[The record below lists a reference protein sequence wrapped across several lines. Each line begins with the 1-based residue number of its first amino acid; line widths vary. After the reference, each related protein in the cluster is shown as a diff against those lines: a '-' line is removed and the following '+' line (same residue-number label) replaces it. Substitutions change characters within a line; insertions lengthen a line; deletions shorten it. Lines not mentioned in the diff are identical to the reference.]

1 MEAAEIIGVVGAGV
15 MGAGIAQVAAAAGHP
30 VRLHD
35 AQPGLAAR
43 AKADI
48 AGRLAKLVDKGKM
61 TAAAREGLLARIQVC
76 DDLAG
81 LAPAGLV
88 IEAVVEDLA
97 VKRTLFARLEKLV
110 APGALLATNTSSL
123 LIEDIAA
130 GLAQPE
136 RLAGLHFFNPAPL
149 MPLVEVVAGKA
160 TGPTV
165 SGRLAALAQAWGKTP
180 VQCQSSP
187 GFIVNRGARPFYAE
201 PLRFL
206 EAGGADAATV
216 DALLR
221 AAGFR
226 MGPLE
231 LIDLVGLDINLA
243 ATRSIHAATGND
255 ARYEPSRLVQEL
267 VAVGRLGRKTG
278 RGFFEYGES
287 APSVAVAGAG
297 KPAAPQGELAIV
309 VVGSLGGA
317 EPLVARLEKSGVRVE
332 RRAGPAAGW
341 IESGALKLALTDGRT
356 AAQRG
361 AGWTVFDLS
370 LDFAACGQLGFAIA
384 TEVGRGVPAEPSR
397 LTETVRPT
405 HETVEP
411 RSELA
416 KVAALFHRMGINVSP
431 LPDRPGLLV
440 ARTVAALA
448 NEAADIVLRGVAS
461 AADVDTAMQKGLNF
475 PGGPLGWADRF
486 GAAYCAGVL
495 DALAVASGQRYRVCP
510 LLREKAAT
518 GGRFHA

>member
-48 AGRLAKLVDKGKM
+48 AVQLAKLVDKGKM
-61 TAAAREGLLARIQVC
+61 TAAAREGLLARIRAC
-76 DDLAG
+76 DDLSE

-88 IEAVVEDLA
+88 IEAVVEHLA

-110 APGALLATNTSSL
+110 SPGTLLATNTSSL

-136 RLAGLHFFNPAPL
+136 RLAGMHFFNPAPL

-160 TGPTV
+160 TGPAV
-165 SGRLAALAQAWGKTP
+165 AGRLAALARAWGKTP
-180 VQCQSSP
+180 VQCRSSP

-206 EAGGADAATV
+206 EKGGTDAATV

-255 ARYEPSRLVQEL
+255 ARYEPSPLVQEL
-267 VAVGRLGRKTG
+267 VTAGRLGRKTG
-278 RGFFEYGES
+278 RGFHDY
-287 APSVAVAGAG
+287 AATA
-297 KPAAPQGELAIV
+297 KPAPAVLPRA
-309 VVGSLGGA
+309 
-317 EPLVARLEKSGVRVE
+317 
-332 RRAGPAAGW
+332 AGPAAITVHGDLGPAQTLVARW
-341 IESGALKLALTDGRT
+341 RKAGVDVTESRVGSGFVECAGVKIALTDVRSAMARAADEGGRW
-356 AAQRG
+356 A
-361 AGWTVFDLS
+361 VFDLA
-370 LDFAACGQLGFAIA
+370 LDFAACGHFGVAGSDEA
-384 TEVGRGVPAEPSR
+384 VGRNTAGLFQVLGAE
-397 LTETVRPT
+397 
-405 HETVEP
+405 
-411 RSELA
+411 
-416 KVAALFHRMGINVSP
+416 VSL
-431 LPDRPGLLV
+431 LPDEPGLLV
-440 ARTVAALA
+440 ARTVAALV

-461 AADVDTAMQKGLNF
+461 AADVDTAMRLGLNF
-475 PGGPLGWADRF
+475 PGGPLGWADRI
-486 GAAYCAGVL
+486 GVARLTGVL
-495 DALAVASGQRYRVCP
+495 DALAVTNGQRYRVCP